1 MKSTL
6 LTILFFILTLSVS
19 ATQQESDLL
28 IIKNDT
34 ILIKSFPLEV
44 LNLKHRP
51 FNYSLRRGPS
61 TACYSIWRVLEN
73 ELYLE
78 KIINCNSDKS
88 KKQNIVELFHLNKLE
103 FIEKNGMILVDWYS
117 AKFYNYFYP
126 KEYNNNK
133 FCLVEK
139 QNVRYIDNDEDLK
152 LLIVKGRLKFNRIN

>member
-103 FIEKNGMILVDWYS
+103 FIEKNGMILVD
-117 AKFYNYFYP
+117 
-126 KEYNNNK
+126 
-133 FCLVEK
+133 
-139 QNVRYIDNDEDLK
+139 
-152 LLIVKGRLKFNRIN
+152 